1 VGGFSE
7 VVGFSL
13 VTFTGLFAVVDPL
26 TAVPVFVTMTSEASA
41 EERKRIAARACTA
54 AALILIAF
62 ALAGGL
68 LFKFFG
74 VTLPAFKI
82 AGGLLLLLM
91 AIDMLRAQPSRTR
104 STPEETG
111 GRRSPGDERSAREDI
126 AIFPLATPLLAGPG
140 SIATTMVFMGRSTAW
155 WQAIPV
161 IGAVLLT
168 CLIGYW
174 LLRGATLID
183 RLLGKTGMNVLNR
196 VMGLILAAIA
206 VQFILDGIAAS
217 FPAGLAAHP

>member
-1 VGGFSE
+1 MSSVSE

-13 VTFTGLFAVVDPL
+13 VTFTGIFTVVDPL
-26 TAVPVFVTMTSEASA
+26 SAVPVFVAMTGQASA
-41 EERKRIAARACTA
+41 ADRARIAGRACS
-54 AALILIAF
+54 AALVILVAF

-104 STPEETG
+104 TSPEENA
-111 GRRSPGDERSAREDI
+111 ERSAREEI

-161 IGAVLLT
+161 VLSIAVT
-168 CLIGYW
+168 CLISYW
-174 LLRGATLID
+174 LLRGAALID
-183 RLLGKTGMNVLNR
+183 RFLGRTGMNVLNR
-196 VMGLILAAIA
+196 VMGLLLAAIA
-206 VQFILDGIAAS
+206 VQFMLDGIASA
-217 FPAGLAAHP
+217 FPAVHP

>member
-1 VGGFSE
+1 MGRLSE
-7 VVGFSL
+7 IVGFSL
-13 VTFTGLFAVVDPL
+13 VAFTGLFAVVDPL
-26 TAVPVFVTMTSEASA
+26 TAVPVFVAMTGHATPA
-41 EERKRIAARACTA
+41 ERRRIAARASTA
-54 AALILIAF
+54 AALILTAF

-104 STPEETG
+104 STPEENA
-111 GRRSPGDERSAREDI
+111 ERSAREDI

-155 WQAIPV
+155 WQALPV

-168 CLIGYW
+168 CFIGYW
-174 LLRGATLID
+174 LLRGATYIE

-206 VQFILDGIAAS
+206 VQFILDGIAAA
-217 FPAGLAAHP
+217 FPARPV

>member
-1 VGGFSE
+1 MNGLSE
-7 VVGFSL
+7 VVSFSL
-13 VTFTGLFAVVDPL
+13 VAFTGLFAVVDPL
-26 TAVPVFVTMTSEASA
+26 TAVPVFVTMTSQASA
-41 EERKRIAARACTA
+41 EERRKIAARACTA
-54 AALILIAF
+54 AAMILIAF

-104 STPEETG
+104 GTPEE
-111 GRRSPGDERSAREDI
+111 SASISTREDI

-161 IGAVLLT
+161 IAAVLST

-174 LLRGATLID
+174 LLRGATFID

-206 VQFILDGIAAS
+206 VQFILDGIGAAFS
-217 FPAGLAAHP
+217 AGLHP

>member
-1 VGGFSE
+1 VGSFSE
-7 VVGFSL
+7 IASFSL
-13 VTFTGLFAVVDPL
+13 VAFTGLFAVVDPL
-26 TAVPVFVTMTSEASA
+26 TAVPVFVAMTGQASP
-41 EERKRIAARACTA
+41 EERRKIARRASVA
-54 AALILIAF
+54 AALILTAF

-104 STPEETG
+104 STPEE
-111 GRRSPGDERSAREDI
+111 SAERSAREDI

-155 WQAIPV
+155 WQALPV

-168 CLIGYW
+168 CFIGYW
-174 LLRGATLID
+174 LLRGATFID

-206 VQFILDGIAAS
+206 VQFILDGIGAA
-217 FPAGLAAHP
+217 FPASVAGALA

>member
-1 VGGFSE
+1 MGRFPEIVS
-7 VVGFSL
+7 FSL
-13 VTFTGLFAVVDPL
+13 VAFTGLFAVVDPL
-26 TAVPVFVTMTSEASA
+26 TAVPVFVAMTGQASA
-41 EERKRIAARACTA
+41 EERRKIARRASTA
-54 AALILIAF
+54 AALILTAF

-74 VTLPAFKI
+74 VTLPAFRI

-104 STPEETG
+104 STPEE
-111 GRRSPGDERSAREDI
+111 SAEAREDI

-140 SIATTMVFMGRSTAW
+140 SIATVMVFMGRSSAW
-155 WQAIPV
+155 WQALPV

-168 CLIGYW
+168 CFIGYW
-174 LLRGATLID
+174 LLRSASYIE

-206 VQFILDGIAAS
+206 VQFILDGIAAA
-217 FPAGLAAHP
+217 FPSSAAAAL

>member
-1 VGGFSE
+1 MGRFAEIAS
-7 VVGFSL
+7 FSL
-13 VTFTGLFAVVDPL
+13 VAFTGLFAVVDPL
-26 TAVPVFVTMTSEASA
+26 TAVPVFVAMTGQATPT
-41 EERKRIAARACTA
+41 ERTRIARRASVA
-54 AALILIAF
+54 AATILTAF

-104 STPEETG
+104 STPEE
-111 GRRSPGDERSAREDI
+111 SAEPREDI

-155 WQAIPV
+155 WQALPV

-174 LLRGATLID
+174 LLRGATFID

-206 VQFILDGIAAS
+206 VQFILDGIGAA
-217 FPAGLAAHP
+217 FPPGHSGPL

>member
-1 VGGFSE
+1 MSYASVRE
-7 VVGFSL
+7 VVSFSL
-13 VTFTGLFAVVDPL
+13 VTFTGIFTVVDPL
-26 TAVPVFVTMTSEASA
+26 SALPLFVAMTGQDSQQARRAMAKRASF
-41 EERKRIAARACTA
+41 A
-54 AALILIAF
+54 AALILSAF

-74 VTLPAFKI
+74 VTLPAFKV

-91 AIDMLRAQPSRTR
+91 AIDMLRAQTSRVR
-104 STPEETG
+104 ASPEETAEG
-111 GRRSPGDERSAREDI
+111 AAKEDV

-161 IGAVLLT
+161 LAAVLVT
-168 CLIGYW
+168 CFISYW
-174 LLRGATLID
+174 LLRGAALID
-183 RLLGKTGMNVLNR
+183 RLLGRTGMNVLNR

-206 VQFILDGIAAS
+206 VQFILDGLSGA
-217 FPAGLAAHP
+217 FPAMAGISR

>member
-1 VGGFSE
+1 MSPVRE
-7 VVGFSL
+7 VVSFSL
-13 VTFTGLFAVVDPL
+13 VTFTGIFTVVDPL
-26 TAVPVFVTMTSEASA
+26 SAVPLFVAMTRRDGPEA
-41 EERKRIAARACTA
+41 RRDMARRASVA
-54 AALILIAF
+54 AALILSAF

-74 VTLPAFKI
+74 VTLPAFKM

-91 AIDMLRAQPSRTR
+91 AIDMLRAQTSRVR
-104 STPEETG
+104 SSPEEAAEG
-111 GRRSPGDERSAREDI
+111 AEREDV

-161 IGAVLLT
+161 VGAVLLT
-168 CLIGYW
+168 CFLAYW

-206 VQFILDGIAAS
+206 VQFMFDGIAGA
-217 FPAGLAAHP
+217 FPGIAGHGA

>member
-1 VGGFSE
+1 MSQAE
-7 VVGFSL
+7 IITFSL
-13 VTFTGLFAVVDPL
+13 VTFSGIFAVVDPF
-26 TAVPVFVTMTSEASA
+26 TAVPVFLVMTSGQPIGEKATIARRAS
-41 EERKRIAARACTA
+41 IAAG
-54 AALILIAF
+54 LILTGF

-104 STPEETG
+104 GSPEETAAG
-111 GRRSPGDERSAREDI
+111 TDRQDI

-140 SIATTMVFMGRSTAW
+140 SIATTMVFMSRSTAW
-155 WQAIPV
+155 WQALPV
-161 IGAVLLT
+161 LASILVT
-168 CLIGYW
+168 CVASYV
-174 LLRGATLID
+174 LLRGAPIID
-183 RLLGKTGMNVLNR
+183 RVLGRTGMNVLNR

-206 VQFILDGIAAS
+206 VQFMIDGL
-217 FPAGLAAHP
+217 GENMRVQLAKVLGHP

>member
-1 VGGFSE
+1 MPHAEIIS
-7 VVGFSL
+7 FSL
-13 VTFTGLFAVVDPL
+13 VTFGGIFAVVDPF
-26 TAVPVFVTMTSEASA
+26 TAVPIFLAMTSGTPTAERSQIARRAS
-41 EERKRIAARACTA
+41 IAAG
-54 AALILIAF
+54 LILTGF

-104 STPEETG
+104 GSPEETAEG
-111 GRRSPGDERSAREDI
+111 TVKQDI
-126 AIFPLATPLLAGPG
+126 AVFPLATPLLAGPG
-140 SIATTMVFMGRSTAW
+140 SIATTMVFMSRSTSW
-155 WQAIPV
+155 WQALPV
-161 IGAVLLT
+161 IASIVVT
-168 CLIGYW
+168 CIVSYW

-183 RLLGKTGMNVLNR
+183 RALGRTGMNVLNR

-206 VQFILDGIAAS
+206 VQFMLDGLS
-217 FPAGLAAHP
+217 DGLRSQLSKVLPRT

>member
-1 VGGFSE
+1 MKAAEIFS
-7 VVGFSL
+7 FSL
-13 VTFTGLFAVVDPL
+13 VTFTGIFTVVDPL
-26 TAVPVFVTMTSEASA
+26 SAVPVFVAMTSQLDRA
-41 EERKRIAARACTA
+41 ERDRIAQRASFA
-54 AALILIAF
+54 ATGILAAF

-82 AGGLLLLLM
+82 AGGILLLLM
-91 AIDMLRAQPSRTR
+91 SIDMLRAQPSRTR
-104 STPEETG
+104 TSPEENA
-111 GRRSPGDERSAREDI
+111 ERSAREEI

-161 IGAVLLT
+161 LLAIVVT
-168 CLIGYW
+168 GFLSY
-174 LLRGATLID
+174 LTLRGAGLVD
-183 RLLGKTGMNVLNR
+183 RWLGRTGMNVLNR

-206 VQFILDGIAAS
+206 IQFVLDGLAGA
-217 FPAGLAAHP
+217 FPGLTA